1 MHLEFQD
8 IENSLKDDVE
18 LLDHLTITKV
28 QFLYELERNFD
39 GSSILNPLTFGCRAS
54 LGQLLWNVQFYAV
67 KCLKNA
73 IKNLYRCPKYIFYGL
88 TFVGPMSGSNCWMI
102 RNFSFLMSIMG
113 SNRTSYSYVPM
124 SGFESSLK

>member
-8 IENSLKDDVE
+8 IENSLKYDVE

-28 QFLYELERNFD
+28 QFLYELERHFD

-73 IKNLYRCPKYIFYGL
+73 IKNCIGVQSTFFMDLPLSGL
-88 TFVGPMSGSNCWMI
+88 
-102 RNFSFLMSIMG
+102 
-113 SNRTSYSYVPM
+113 
-124 SGFESSLK
+124 

>member
-73 IKNLYRCPKYIFYGL
+73 IKNCIGVQSTFFMDLPLSGL
-88 TFVGPMSGSNCWMI
+88 
-102 RNFSFLMSIMG
+102 
-113 SNRTSYSYVPM
+113 
-124 SGFESSLK
+124 